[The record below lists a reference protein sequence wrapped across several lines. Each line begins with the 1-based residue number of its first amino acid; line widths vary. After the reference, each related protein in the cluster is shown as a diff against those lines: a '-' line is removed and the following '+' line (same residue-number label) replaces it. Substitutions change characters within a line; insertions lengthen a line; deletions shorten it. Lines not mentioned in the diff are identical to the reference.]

1 MDNNIDFLG
10 LSASW
15 FGQGLFLGKVWKP
28 YSRVQR
34 KEHWAQL
41 ESPGLTASH
50 SSALFMLCDLNK
62 SLVFWASL
70 AHL

>member
-15 FGQGLFLGKVWKP
+15 FGQGLFSGKVWKP

-34 KEHWAQL
+34 KLHWAQL